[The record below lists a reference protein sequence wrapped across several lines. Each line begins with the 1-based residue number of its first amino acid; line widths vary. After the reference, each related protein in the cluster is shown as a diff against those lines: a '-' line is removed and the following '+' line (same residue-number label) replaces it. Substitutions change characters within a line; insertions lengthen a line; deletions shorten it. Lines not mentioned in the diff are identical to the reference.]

1 MRRGLDMMRCVFT
14 FAACAFGSVALAQ
27 DTATQGYPN
36 KVVRIVTAEPGGGN
50 ELAARLISQGLTTS
64 LGQQVIV
71 ESRGGGNGAI
81 AMQTVAKAPA
91 DGYTLLLF
99 SSSLWVLPLMKDVP
113 WDTLRD
119 FAPIILAASAPNVLV
134 VHPALPVKSVRELVA
149 LAKAQPGKLDY
160 ASGAAGAAAHLSAE
174 LFKSLAGVNIVR
186 IAYKGTGPGL
196 NALMGGEVQ
205 LMFPAAGAVVS
216 HVKSGRLRALAVT
229 SARPSALAPG
239 LPTVA
244 SAGLAGY
251 EAVSNYGLF
260 APAKTPAAIVTLLNQ
275 EAARVL
281 ASAVTKERF
290 YNAGVE
296 TVGSTPE
303 EFIASIKADVNRWR
317 KVIKDAGI
325 RED

>member
-1 MRRGLDMMRCVFT
+1 MMRCVFT

-149 LAKAQPGKLDY
+149 LAKAQPGKLD
-160 ASGAAGAAAHLSAE
+160 
-174 LFKSLAGVNIVR
+174 
-186 IAYKGTGPGL
+186 
-196 NALMGGEVQ
+196 
-205 LMFPAAGAVVS
+205 
-216 HVKSGRLRALAVT
+216 
-229 SARPSALAPG
+229 
-239 LPTVA
+239 
-244 SAGLAGY
+244 
-251 EAVSNYGLF
+251 
-260 APAKTPAAIVTLLNQ
+260 
-275 EAARVL
+275 
-281 ASAVTKERF
+281 
-290 YNAGVE
+290 
-296 TVGSTPE
+296 
-303 EFIASIKADVNRWR
+303 
-317 KVIKDAGI
+317 
-325 RED
+325 

>member
-1 MRRGLDMMRCVFT
+1 MMH
-14 FAACAFGSVALAQ
+14 VALAVAGCAVSALVAAQ
-27 DTATQGYPN
+27 DASTQAYPN

-71 ESRGGGNGAI
+71 ESRGGGSGAI
-81 AMQTVAKAPA
+81 AMQTVAKAAP

-99 SSSLWVLPLMKDVP
+99 SSSLWVLPLMKEVP
-113 WDTLRD
+113 WDTFRD
-119 FAPIILAASAPNVLV
+119 FAPIVLAASAPNVLV
-134 VHPALPVKSVRELVA
+134 VHPALPVKSVRELLA
-149 LAKAQPGKLDY
+149 LAKSKPGKLDY
-160 ASGAAGAAAHLSAE
+160 ASGASGAAAHLSAE
-174 LFKSLAGVNIVR
+174 LFKSLAVVNIVR
-186 IAYKGTGPGL
+186 ITYKGTGPGL

-229 SARPSALAPG
+229 SAKPSALAPG
-239 LPTVA
+239 LPTIA

-260 APAKTPAAIVTLLNQ
+260 APAKTPAAVIQLLNQ

-296 TVGSTPE
+296 TVGSAPE
-303 EFIASIKADVNRWR
+303 EFAASIRADINRWR

-325 RED
+325 HED

>member
-1 MRRGLDMMRCVFT
+1 MMRVSL
-14 FAACAFGSVALAQ
+14 AVAGCAVSALAAAQ
-27 DTATQGYPN
+27 DASTQGYPN

-71 ESRGGGNGAI
+71 ESRGGGSGAI
-81 AMQTVAKAPA
+81 AMQTVAKAAP

-113 WDTLRD
+113 WDTFRD
-119 FAPIILAASAPNVLV
+119 FAPIVLAASAPNVLV
-134 VHPALPVKSVRELVA
+134 VHPALPVKSVRELLA
-149 LAKAQPGKLDY
+149 LAKSKPGKLDY
-160 ASGAAGAAAHLSAE
+160 ASGASGAAAHLSAE

-186 IAYKGTGPGL
+186 ITYKGTGPGL

-229 SARPSALAPG
+229 SAKPSALAPG
-239 LPTVA
+239 LPTIA

-260 APAKTPAAIVTLLNQ
+260 APAKTPAAVIQLLNQ

-303 EFIASIKADVNRWR
+303 EFAASIRADINRWR

-325 RED
+325 HED